1 MTRSK
6 VFKSLEG
13 QLGVFE
19 DDGGVVRAPVYT
31 EQGENQGQYDN
42 QTETYQE
49 KVTGVIFTVISA
61 RYVLS
66 HIKRILND
74 LRPRIR
80 SHVNHY

>member
-1 MTRSK
+1 MIFAPNIRFIIKCLK

-31 EQGENQGQYDN
+31 EQGEYEN

-49 KVTGVIFTVISA
+49 KVTDLLIS
-61 RYVLS
+61 L
-66 HIKRILND
+66 
-74 LRPRIR
+74 
-80 SHVNHY
+80 

>member
-31 EQGENQGQYDN
+31 EQGEYDN

-49 KVTGVIFTVISA
+49 KVTDLLIS
-61 RYVLS
+61 L
-66 HIKRILND
+66 
-74 LRPRIR
+74 
-80 SHVNHY
+80 